1 MEAQHCLSVVV
12 GCPLFLRQLPSGP
25 CLILDADRSSLE
37 NLCSAHQLSE
47 HPWPVAFQQVALSDV
62 SGETLSWKRFSDNRF
77 NGPWQP
83 SDFHHDYPNLQEVE
97 TVDFQGQTL
106 ADVLEKQPFLQ
117 DYGSK
122 FALIITQGDPLRAL
136 KGAEIWLH
144 RCTSIVLRCIDIPSG
159 IFSACVSFLSIKG
172 FSPFEEDNVS
182 IWIPQVAEVNAAYLL
197 KLEDSLSVL
206 LDKFSYKVLYPGL
219 NNMSTEEVLAHWIA
233 MPHVEN
239 IASKLLDIQKRFPR
253 QFSEIS
259 EGDVSLEALYTLF
272 PFQFYR
278 SVRSDLAHLDNRQLL
293 EYFCTV
299 GLKEGLYPQDGVGIQ
314 FSVRALH
321 DDPCL
326 KALNALFPYQF
337 YRSLRPD
344 LAHFDDRQLLEHF
357 CTSGLK
363 EGIRLED
370 GVEMQFAIRALRHVF
385 PYSLYRTLRPDL
397 ASLTDQSLLL
407 YFCRENLESEIDL
420 SEKAVKNFSGSF
432 PISEAEI
439 LKERIKE
446 LEKYLDAS
454 RKQIADLRESMI
466 DVFENNSQ

>member
-1 MEAQHCLSVVV
+1 
-12 GCPLFLRQLPSGP
+12 
-25 CLILDADRSSLE
+25 
-37 NLCSAHQLSE
+37 
-47 HPWPVAFQQVALSDV
+47 
-62 SGETLSWKRFSDNRF
+62 
-77 NGPWQP
+77 
-83 SDFHHDYPNLQEVE
+83 
-97 TVDFQGQTL
+97 
-106 ADVLEKQPFLQ
+106 
-117 DYGSK
+117 
-122 FALIITQGDPLRAL
+122 
-136 KGAEIWLH
+136 
-144 RCTSIVLRCIDIPSG
+144 
-159 IFSACVSFLSIKG
+159 SFLSIKG

-299 GLKEGLYPQDGVGIQ
+299 GLKEGIYPQDGVGIQ